1 MTSVSCVHQTALNDD
16 QLTKFWRGE
25 PLLEQKV
32 VEAENKWPNDKTLI
46 NMQQG
51 TNLLRSNQ
59 ITPLILTEA
68 QSYLEKAYGTFEDLR
83 DPVNFSKAF
92 TTDSQTPYRGRPYE
106 RMLTAMLI
114 AMIDTENQ
122 RCDMALP
129 ALKAAEFLD
138 ARWQPFMFG
147 SDAPLI
153 YALMIRCLNQTNNQS
168 QDLTRAK
175 DGLVLSIRLQM
186 LVDPLLNQINKYAKT
201 STKTA
206 AMQVALSLLEVG
218 IPSALLAATA
228 ASDLD
233 GIISQTISQ
242 SIQFLPQVLEQDEA
256 PYDTFIR
263 PLLKQIDYKSTDQ
276 KTTANALF
284 QIEVALKEIWKD
296 LLADSKFNN
305 EISNLLHKVHSLA
318 EQIENVA
325 KKPVMTI
332 YLSGHGPRLKR
343 EGEYNE
349 IARIVPNLPS
359 DGRAG
364 VGIMYKHF
372 TVKCGVTN
380 YQGNL
385 IFTLCSNKTD
395 TKSFTYNSGLKLWS
409 SSYQAMTTAGRKFD
423 RILKGRA
430 QFRMGSEVAALVG
443 AYTAFALL
451 DAGLKTRSSELQTAA
466 LVVGAFAGAAWVA
479 GRASNPEAD
488 VRQVS
493 GNFEGGYLLLP

>member
-1 MTSVSCVHQTALNDD
+1 MVTGCVHQTALNDN
-16 QLTKFWRGE
+16 QLTNFWRGE
-25 PLLEQKV
+25 PLLEEKV
-32 VEAENKWPNDKTLI
+32 VEVKNKWPEDQTLI
-46 NMQQG
+46 DMQQG

-59 ITPLILTEA
+59 ITPTVLSEA
-68 QSYLEKAYGTFEDLR
+68 QTYLEKAYGTFDDLR

-92 TTDSQTPYRGRPYE
+92 TSDSQTPYRGRPYE

-114 AMIDTENQ
+114 AMMDTENQ

-153 YALMIRCLNQTNNQS
+153 YALMIRCLIQTNNQS

-175 DGLVLSIRLQM
+175 DGLAFSIRLQ
-186 LVDPLLNQINKYAKT
+186 LLAEPLLNQINKYARNSQKR
-201 STKTA
+201 A
-206 AMQVALSLLEVG
+206 ANQVALSLLEVG
-218 IPSALLAATA
+218 IPSALLSAPADA
-228 ASDLD
+228 DFD
-233 GIISQTISQ
+233 VIISQTVAQ
-242 SIQFLPQVLEQDEA
+242 SIQFLPKVLEQDEA

-284 QIEVALKEIWKD
+284 KIEVALKEIWKD
-296 LLADSKFNN
+296 LLTDITFTR
-305 EISNLLHKVHSLA
+305 EISHLLRQVHSLTA
-318 EQIENVA
+318 EIEIA
-325 KKPVMTI
+325 AGKPVMAI
-332 YLSGHGPRLKR
+332 YLSGQGPRLKR

-349 IARIVPNLPS
+349 IARIVPNLPA

-364 VGIMYKHF
+364 VEVMHKNF

-385 IFTLCSNKTD
+385 IFTLCSNRND
-395 TKSFTYNSGLKLWS
+395 AKSFTYNSGLKLWS

-443 AYTAFALL
+443 AYTALALL
-451 DAGLKTRSSELQTAA
+451 DVGLRTRSSEMQTAA

-488 VRQVS
+488 IRQVS